1 MNKRIEVNISRIEK
15 CKKYHK
21 IVNNRC
27 KGKKIMKQ
35 IDFNETKLID
45 KEIDK
50 VVRKVRALVINN
62 KTQRALLVHYAGLY
76 MLPGGSIDNG
86 ETEIQALR
94 RELLEE
100 AGIEVGD
107 QQAVPYLL
115 INSYDR
121 NYFDRKSGNINR
133 LTQTTFFVV
142 CTDQDIDETKK
153 RLTKSEKEKNHTIKY
168 INLAVMRYLIETNP
182 TDNQKRKQFDRE
194 ILTALNEYIQM
205 KQIDRN
211 ELEK

>member
-1 MNKRIEVNISRIEK
+1 
-15 CKKYHK
+15 
-21 IVNNRC
+21 
-27 KGKKIMKQ
+27 MKQ
-35 IDFNETKLID
+35 IDFNETKLTD
-45 KEIDK
+45 TEIDK

-62 KTQRALLVHYAGLY
+62 KTKQMLLVHYAGLY

-86 ETEIQALR
+86 ETEVEALR

-100 AGIEVGD
+100 AGIEVESH
-107 QQAVPYLL
+107 QTVPYLL

-142 CTDQDIDETKK
+142 STEQDIDETKK
-153 RLTKSEKEKNHTIKY
+153 KLTESEKEKNHTIKY
-168 INLAVMRYLIETNP
+168 MNLSVARYLIETNP
-182 TDNQKRKQFDRE
+182 TDNPKRKQFDRE
-194 ILTALNEYIQM
+194 ILTALNEYTRM
-205 KQIDRN
+205 KQRDKK

>member
-1 MNKRIEVNISRIEK
+1 
-15 CKKYHK
+15 
-21 IVNNRC
+21 
-27 KGKKIMKQ
+27 MKQ
-35 IDFNETKLID
+35 IDFNETKLTD
-45 KEIDK
+45 TEIDK

-62 KTQRALLVHYAGLY
+62 KTKQMLLVHYAGLY

-86 ETEIQALR
+86 ETEVEALR

-100 AGIEVGD
+100 AGIEVESH
-107 QQAVPYLL
+107 QTVPYLL

-142 CTDQDIDETKK
+142 STNQNIDETKK
-153 RLTKSEKEKNHTIKY
+153 KLTESEKEKNHTIKY
-168 INLAVMRYLIETNP
+168 MNLSVARYLIETNP
-182 TDNQKRKQFDRE
+182 TDNPKRKQFDRE
-194 ILTALNEYIQM
+194 ILTALNEYTRM
-205 KQIDRN
+205 KQRDKK

>member
-1 MNKRIEVNISRIEK
+1 
-15 CKKYHK
+15 
-21 IVNNRC
+21 
-27 KGKKIMKQ
+27 MKQ
-35 IDFNETKLID
+35 IDFNETNLTD

-62 KTQRALLVHYAGLY
+62 KTKEILLVHYAGLY

-86 ETEIQALR
+86 ETEIEALR
-94 RELLEE
+94 REVLEE
-100 AGIEVGD
+100 SGIEIED
-107 QQAVPYLL
+107 QQAVSYLL

-142 CTDQDIDETKK
+142 STEQDIDETKK
-153 RLTKSEKEKNHTIKY
+153 KLTESEKEKNHTIKY
-168 INLAVMRYLIETNP
+168 MNLSVARYLIETNP
-182 TDNQKRKQFDRE
+182 TDNPKRKQFDRE
-194 ILTALNEYIQM
+194 ILTAFNEYARM
-205 KQIDRN
+205 KKRDKK